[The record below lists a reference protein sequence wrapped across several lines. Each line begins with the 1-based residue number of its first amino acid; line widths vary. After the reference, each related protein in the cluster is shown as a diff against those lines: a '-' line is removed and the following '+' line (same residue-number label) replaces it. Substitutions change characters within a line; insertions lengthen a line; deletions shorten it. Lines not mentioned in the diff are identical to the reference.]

1 MFGRVISAA
10 VLAGC
15 AATAQAVP
23 SEFKFSYTGFFDK
36 EANRF
41 DPAAVIAGSFIA
53 DDLNRDGLFSANE
66 LTSFKYNDS
75 NNYIGCGLGDQYYWH
90 CTIERFGYRIGG
102 PLKFFTTW
110 SASDVGYQ
118 INSSTITGE
127 EYVYNY
133 RSPNGSQSHSL
144 LWTGQTAL
152 AVSAVNPVPE
162 PSSLA
167 LVALGAAGVGAASL
181 GMARR
186 RKRAA

>member
-1 MFGRVISAA
+1 MFFRLIGAA
-10 VLAGC
+10 ALACC

-23 SEFKFSYTGFFDK
+23 SKFTFSYTGFFDK
-36 EANRF
+36 EADRF

-66 LTSFKYNDS
+66 LISFKYNDS
-75 NNYIGCGLGDQYYWH
+75 NDYIGCGVGDQYFWH

-110 SASDVGYQ
+110 STADVGYQ

-133 RSPNGSQSHSL
+133 RSANHSQTHSL

-152 AVSAVNPVPE
+152 VVSALNPVPE

-167 LVALGAAGVGAASL
+167 LVVLGAAGAGAASH
-181 GMARR
+181 GGARR